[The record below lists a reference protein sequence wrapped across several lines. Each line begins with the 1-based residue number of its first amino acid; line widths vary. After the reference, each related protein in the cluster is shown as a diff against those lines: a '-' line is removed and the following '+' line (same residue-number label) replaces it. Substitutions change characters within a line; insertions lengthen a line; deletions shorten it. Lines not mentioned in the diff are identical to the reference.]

1 MLTLDEMIPSLC
13 GVMSV
18 TGFEGTEKEKVKA
31 LVTGY
36 DECVEDAVGNLIFIY
51 RCGRKNAPRILIDT
65 HFDEIGMIVTDIR
78 ERGFLSF
85 ARVGGLDMRTLS
97 STDVLV
103 WGERVIPGVISS
115 TPPHL
120 VQKGGKQELPDP
132 DDLLIDTG
140 METEELK
147 KFVRVGTPVGFA
159 PRYRQ
164 LAGRRMVGKGFDNKA
179 CAAVAAHALGS
190 VDKQR
195 LAGDVYLVFSVQ
207 EEIGGG
213 GVAAGAYGIDPHYAM
228 VIDVNLAFM
237 PGAKT
242 AESVAMQKGPSIARG
257 VTIDKTLRRMT
268 EALCTREN
276 IPWQPS
282 VAPVYTGTNTEDL
295 HLVRAG
301 IPTVDVGLPLVAMH
315 TYTEELDLDD
325 AEALARLVS
334 AFVTDREIGE
344 VFSC

>member
-1 MLTLDEMIPSLC
+1 MLKLEELIPALA

-18 TGFEGTEKEKVKA
+18 TGFEGTEKDKVKT

-36 DECVEDAVGNLIFIY
+36 DECVEDAVGNLVFIY
-51 RCGRKNAPRILIDT
+51 RCGRKGAPRILIDT
-65 HFDEIGMIVTDIR
+65 HFDEIGMMVTDIK

-85 ARVGGLDMRTLS
+85 TRVGGLDARTLS
-97 STDVLV
+97 SADVLV
-103 WGERVIPGVISS
+103 WGDRVIPGVITS

-120 VQKGGKQELPDP
+120 AKKDGKQEMPEP
-132 DDLLIDTG
+132 ADLLIDTG
-140 METEELK
+140 MDTEELK
-147 KFVRVGTPVGFA
+147 KIVRVGTPVGFA

-164 LAGRRMVGKGFDNKA
+164 LTGRRMVGKGFDNKA
-179 CAAVAAHALGS
+179 CAAAAAYALGR
-190 VDKQR
+190 VDKQA

-257 VTIDKTLRRMT
+257 VTIDKTLRRML
-268 EALCTREN
+268 EALCDRES
-276 IPWQPS
+276 IAWQPC
-282 VAPVYTGTNTEDL
+282 VAPTYTGTNTEDL

-315 TYTEELDLDD
+315 TYTEELDMGD
-325 AEALARLVS
+325 AEALARLVT

-344 VFSC
+344 VFAC

>member
-1 MLTLDEMIPSLC
+1 MITALS

-18 TGFEGTEKEKVKA
+18 TGFEGTEKQKVKG
-31 LVTGY
+31 LVTGF
-36 DECVEDAVGNLIFIY
+36 DECVEDAVGNVIFIY

-65 HFDEIGMIVTDIR
+65 HFDEIGMIVTDVK

-85 ARVGGLDMRTLS
+85 APVGGLDLRTLS
-97 STDVLV
+97 SADVLV

-120 VQKGGKQELPDP
+120 ASKDGKSEMPEP
-132 DDLLIDTG
+132 ADLLIDTG

-147 KFVRVGTPVGFA
+147 KIVRVGTPVGFA
-159 PRYRQ
+159 PRYRR
-164 LAGRRMVGKGFDNKA
+164 LAGERLVGKGFDNKA
-179 CAAVAAHALGS
+179 CAAVAAHALGG
-190 VDKQR
+190 VDKR
-195 LAGDVYLVFSVQ
+195 LLAGDVYLVFSVQ

-213 GVAAGAYGIDPHYAM
+213 GVAAGAYGVDPQYAM

-242 AESVAMQKGPSIARG
+242 AESVAMKKGPSIARG
-257 VTIDKTLRRMT
+257 VTVDKTLRRMT
-268 EALCTREN
+268 EAICDREN

-282 VAPVYTGTNTEDL
+282 VAPVHTGTNTEDL

-301 IPTVDVGLPLVAMH
+301 IPTVDVGLPLIAMH
-315 TYTEELDLDD
+315 TYTEELDLFD
-325 AEALARLVS
+325 AEALSRLVA

-344 VFSC
+344 AFSC

>member
-1 MLTLDEMIPSLC
+1 MIPALSGL
-13 GVMSV
+13 MSV
-18 TGFEGTEKEKVKA
+18 TGFESTEKEKAKS
-31 LVTGY
+31 LVEGY
-36 DECVEDAVGNLIFIY
+36 DECREDAVGNLIFIY

-65 HFDEIGMIVTDIR
+65 HFDEIGMMVTKVG

-85 ARVGGLDMRTLS
+85 APVGGLDVRTLS
-97 STDVLV
+97 SAEVLV
-103 WGERVIPGVISS
+103 WGDRVVPGVISS

-120 VQKGGKQELPDP
+120 AKKDGKQEMPDP
-132 DDLLIDTG
+132 ADLLIDTG
-140 METEELK
+140 METEELTK
-147 KFVRVGTPVGFA
+147 IVRVGTPVGFA
-159 PRYRQ
+159 PRYRRLSGQ
-164 LAGRRMVGKGFDNKA
+164 RLAGKGFDNKA
-179 CAAVAAHALGS
+179 CAAVAAAALAG
-190 VDKQR
+190 VDKQA

-213 GVAAGAYGIDPHYAM
+213 GVMAGAYGIDPHYAM

-242 AESVAMQKGPSIARG
+242 AESVAMQKGPSISRG
-257 VTIDKTLRRMT
+257 VTVDKTLRRMT
-268 EALCTREN
+268 EALCDREN
-276 IPWQPS
+276 IPWQPY
-282 VAPVYTGTNTEDL
+282 VAPVRTGTNTEDL

-315 TYTEELDLDD
+315 TYTEELDLSD
-325 AEALARLVS
+325 AAALEKLVA